1 MLEVNKNVLLF
12 FAGIVWLLVGAM
24 LLLFAFLWLS
34 KGPQI
39 HDYVF
44 AFVGITAA
52 LFIHHLG
59 FLKIVD
65 KNVKRILPMER
76 EKSIFSF
83 IPWKSYITVVFMIAL
98 GALLRQS
105 SIPKHYLA
113 VVYISI
119 GLALILSSVRYFR
132 IYFTERQRRER
143 ENEKNQV
150 SL

>member
-59 FLKIVD
+59 F
-65 KNVKRILPMER
+65 
-76 EKSIFSF
+76 
-83 IPWKSYITVVFMIAL
+83 
-98 GALLRQS
+98 
-105 SIPKHYLA
+105 
-113 VVYISI
+113 
-119 GLALILSSVRYFR
+119 
-132 IYFTERQRRER
+132 
-143 ENEKNQV
+143 
-150 SL
+150 